1 MCTVIIVL
9 LGYVFKNGNVARN
22 LIYVIS
28 FSQATV
34 SLLFY
39 IHVCVSFRLH
49 CVCGCVRYL
58 LLWNLR

>member
-39 IHVCVSFRLH
+39 MCVPFRLH
-49 CVCGCVRYL
+49 CMCRGVRNT